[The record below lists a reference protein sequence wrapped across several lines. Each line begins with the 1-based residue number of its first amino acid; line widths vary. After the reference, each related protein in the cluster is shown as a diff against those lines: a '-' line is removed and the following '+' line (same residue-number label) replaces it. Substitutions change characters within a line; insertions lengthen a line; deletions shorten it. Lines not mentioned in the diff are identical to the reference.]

1 MIFICSVALQGR
13 RLDLDITRGGARR
26 RACPGLISAAPSG
39 QTLKIRGTTPLQQ
52 VREEIACSKNSFGKL
67 GLNGKVGETAQVQHF
82 RCRFPQWRI
91 TSSLFPCARTQVR
104 AYDRGSICGK
114 SVEVTNLASLLAR
127 RFFVILILVW
137 GVSSSVLR
145 AEDLTFSRQPFSTD
159 PPASN
164 VEPAP
169 FARDTENRAESA
181 DRAHG
186 DDFAEKPEDLSIPL
200 RAVFDD
206 GFCLKSSDDQ
216 FQLRIR
222 TLTQID
228 GKVFS
233 PAHQE
238 PARSGIYIPRF
249 RIYFEGQ
256 LTDVFE
262 YELSLQ
268 RSVEGTFDVL
278 DANVNFVRSEQ
289 FQVRV
294 GRALVPYSYA
304 WYDHLE
310 QYYITPER
318 GLFAL
323 NFGLARQAGVFA
335 HGKLHE
341 KQLEYAF
348 GATFGQLSGLAD
360 TNTTRDGVVYL
371 NSRPYLHTDSWARF
385 LNVGGSLAI
394 GQQAFESSPLPLRTS
409 IQTSENDEAAQAASS
424 IFLEYEPGVVA
435 KGERLQGALHAALY
449 SGPFSLEAEC
459 YAARFGVA
467 APHGASPIGIPIFG
481 YDVTL
486 ASFLTGETIENRKTV
501 APLHPVTKE
510 GTGRGAVE
518 AFGRFSDL
526 QLGNQ
531 VFSAG
536 LANPHDWTNSA
547 AITDIGFN
555 WYLTRFVRMTFDWQ
569 HSMYAS
575 PVLINAQKDLRS
587 KTNDLFWVR
596 CQLYF

>member
-1 MIFICSVALQGR
+1 MWWTPTAFSVESF
-13 RLDLDITRGGARR
+13 
-26 RACPGLISAAPSG
+26 SAAPLSIE
-39 QTLKIRGTTPLQQ
+39 QSETPESSESPAFEMPTGPTEPFR
-52 VREEIACSKNSFGKL
+52 REESGFLERPA
-67 GLNGKVGETAQVQHF
+67 ET
-82 RCRFPQWRI
+82 
-91 TSSLFPCARTQVR
+91 
-104 AYDRGSICGK
+104 
-114 SVEVTNLASLLAR
+114 
-127 RFFVILILVW
+127 
-137 GVSSSVLR
+137 
-145 AEDLTFSRQPFSTD
+145 
-159 PPASN
+159 
-164 VEPAP
+164 
-169 FARDTENRAESA
+169 
-181 DRAHG
+181 
-186 DDFAEKPEDLSIPL
+186 SIPL
-200 RAVFDD
+200 RAVFDE
-206 GFCLKSSDDQ
+206 GFGLKSVDDQ

-228 GKVFS
+228 GKVFAPS
-233 PAHQE
+233 DQE

-278 DANVNFVRSEQ
+278 DANVNFVHSEE

-335 HGKLHE
+335 HGKVLE
-341 KQLEYAF
+341 KQLGYAV

-360 TNTTRDGVVYL
+360 TNTTRDGVAYV
-371 NSRPYLHTDSWARF
+371 NARPFLYSDRFSWLRF

-409 IQTSENDEAAQAASS
+409 IQTSENDEAAQAASA
-424 IFLEYEPGVVA
+424 ILLEYEEGVVA

-449 SGPFSLEAEC
+449 SGPWSVEAEC
-459 YAARFGVA
+459 YAARFGMA
-467 APHGASPIGIPIFG
+467 SQPGGAVVGVPIFG
-481 YDVTL
+481 YDVTV
-486 ASFLTGETIENRKTV
+486 ARFLTGETIEKRETV
-501 APLHPVTKE
+501 APLRPITRN

-518 AFGRFSDL
+518 AFGRYSNL
-526 QLGNQ
+526 QLGGQ
-531 VFSAG
+531 VFSAE
-536 LANPHDWTNSA
+536 LANPRDWTNNA
-547 AITDIGFN
+547 GITDIGFN
-555 WYLTRFVRMTFDWQ
+555 WYLNRFVRMTFDWQ

-575 PVLINAQKDLRS
+575 PVLLNKQKDLRS
-587 KTNDLFWVR
+587 TTNDLFWIR